1 MALYYATTDVGPL
14 LSLNS
19 LIKRKQKK
27 MDKLRDTHGRSE
39 DRKEEEEEEEETMLY
54 SAEVI
59 SARSIQSWKAP
70 RSILRASS
78 EK

>member
-1 MALYYATTDVGPL
+1 
-14 LSLNS
+14 
-19 LIKRKQKK
+19 

-59 SARSIQSWKAP
+59 SARSIQS
-70 RSILRASS
+70 
-78 EK
+78 